1 MKSLGLSSS
10 PIRLAQGRLQ
20 RGSVHTSLAL
30 AAFLLAACGD
40 TVTEQI
46 NANVGAVETS
56 KDLPECTKAIAGQ
69 TAFVSETH
77 EFLGCDGNEWQS
89 LSASTV
95 SVGDNVCMSKSLSDG
110 TGFEIFCNG
119 ESIGTVRNG
128 EKGEPGE
135 KGADGAK
142 GDKGDDGAP
151 GAKGDKGDDGA
162 PGAKGDPGDPGI
174 NGTNGTN
181 GTSCEIT
188 AATALTA
195 TIACGSE
202 SFTMDL
208 TGYVEIPAEC
218 DATLYEDC
226 AGPMDNV
233 ELSGVSQKGPF
244 VTGAD
249 ITAYELEN
257 GRSLKQTGK
266 TFGGKIERE
275 DGTFDIKTVQL
286 KSPFVYLVADG
297 FYRNEVTG
305 EKSASPIKLRALTNR
320 KDHPNTNIN
329 LVTHLEYDRIVYLVT
344 KKDSTVMNAKK
355 AAEREIFAAFG
366 INNSG
371 FKGFAEDYNILEE
384 GDGNAALL
392 AISVLLQGD
401 HTEAE
406 LTSLL
411 ASLSVDLG
419 DNGEWDN
426 KRERARIADWAM
438 KKTFSREGL
447 ASVRNNIKA
456 WNLRDGEPPAFEGY
470 ILNFWQNELGVG
482 ECSESNKNT
491 IKAATNKYS
500 AYFAQKDS
508 VFTVDDS
515 SLVRLIC
522 AADGESFAW
531 RIATDIEKNTA
542 ALTGPS
548 EGEFRR
554 GAVDTS
560 NVYVYEDGQWRDGTD
575 LDVLLNSSCV
585 AANLG
590 AMKSLTVRS
599 ITTWYVCDSALVA
612 WREATTAEADTAGF
626 GTPTGD
632 DPVVRIGNVD
642 ETHYYVYEENGWR
655 FGTDLDMALG
665 PCLYGNKKTLKNLG
679 DPTNPNSW
687 YICVDDEYKTVGNYR
702 IPTVWRKATNYEMD
716 TYPLSSA
723 EPLGTYSAG
732 DKNKNLFYV
741 KESYGWRPATDIE
754 KTGLGAC
761 TSIQANKVKPSNAG
775 SKESW
780 YKCTNEYNTVVD
792 TFNVAYTWRKAIDIE
807 KDTVNYGY
815 GSTKPSADSVK
826 KGYVNTN
833 YVYVYEN
840 SAYRIGTPL
849 DYSLGLGGCTNAKA
863 TYRMG
868 VSVGTLSQTTGGVYY
883 MCAKTDTTINGYKV
897 ASAWRLATDTE
908 IDTYGWSA
916 QTNVC
921 KKVSDKYYVYE
932 TATKSWRT
940 TKKME
945 CSNGLGACYS
955 SIYGKTEKGADDIV
969 YRCDET
975 GWEEGSEL
983 EKDTYCMQ
991 VTHESKA
998 CKTSTNGSYTIE
1010 KWYCGGGE
1018 STNYTAGQL
1027 APGDVNPDKYYVCD
1041 NKQPRKATSLEVSL
1055 NKGCTIYNKDEVL
1068 NATISD
1074 YKCDG
1079 NKWEV
1084 VKGTLNTGRS
1094 GEKTY
1099 KTVRIGTKT
1108 WMAENLSYRYN
1119 YATAPEDSSSYCQDN
1134 DCEKYGRNYLMSAIL
1149 DSAGKYL
1156 SNGIGK
1162 GCGNGGTCT
1171 AITPTTIV
1179 RGICPYGWHIPTKA
1193 EAEAVY
1199 ALTGGTAADFYAEP
1213 EGTDKYGFSVLMNAN
1228 VYFRETSGKMNYNY
1242 KNTALATNYIM
1253 NNKIYTLR
1261 FSNQSG
1267 VGAGYAEYSNLWGF
1281 DRFFHLRCVKD

>member
-20 RGSVHTSLAL
+20 RGSIHSSLAL
-30 AAFLLAACGD
+30 AAILLAACGD

-46 NANVGAVETS
+46 NANVGAVETG
-56 KDLPECTKAIAGQ
+56 KDLPECTKEIAGQ

-77 EFLGCDGNEWQS
+77 EFLGCDGKEWQT

-110 TGFEIFCNG
+110 SGFEIFCNG

-162 PGAKGDPGDPGI
+162 PGAKGDKGDDGAKGDPGDPGV

-181 GTSCEIT
+181 GTNCSIT
-188 AATALTA
+188 EATALTA

-320 KDHPNTNIN
+320 QNHPNTNIN

-366 INNSG
+366 INNAG
-371 FKGFAEDYNILEE
+371 FKGFAEDYNVLEE

-406 LTSLL
+406 ITTLL

-482 ECSESNKNT
+482 ECSESNKNA

-500 AYFAQKDS
+500 AYYAQKDS
-508 VFTVDDS
+508 VFTEDDS

-531 RIATDIEKNTA
+531 RIATDIEKDTVAMNE
-542 ALTGPS
+542 PS
-548 EGEFRR
+548 EGEYRL
-554 GAVDTS
+554 GSIDTS
-560 NVYVYEDGQWRDGTD
+560 NVYVYEDNKWRGGSN
-575 LDVLLNSSCV
+575 LDVLLNASCV
-585 AANLG
+585 AANSG
-590 AMKSLTVRS
+590 AMKSLTVRNV
-599 ITTWYVCDSALVA
+599 TTWYVCDSALVA
-612 WREATTAEADTAGF
+612 WREATTAEADTVEF
-626 GTPTGD
+626 GMPDGD
-632 DPVVRIGNVD
+632 TARVGNV
-642 ETHYYVYEENGWR
+642 HNSNYYVYEMVDGVGKWR
-655 FGTDLDMALG
+655 YGTERDVHEDLG
-665 PCLYGNKKTLKNLG
+665 PCTQNRLNTIVHLSDATEDVG
-679 DPTNPNSW
+679 W
-687 YICVDDEYKTVGNYR
+687 YKCASDWAAVSNGEKIPHAWREATTQEADTAWINARAADLIGNYEK
-702 IPTVWRKATNYEMD
+702 IILKGNLITDSLNYYVYLGNNKWRKANAIEMD
-716 TYPLSSA
+716 TYDTTA
-723 EPLGTYSAG
+723 H
-732 DKNKNLFYV
+732 
-741 KESYGWRPATDIE
+741 
-754 KTGLGAC
+754 
-761 TSIQANKVKPSNAG
+761 KVWN
-775 SKESW
+775 
-780 YKCTNEYNTVVD
+780 
-792 TFNVAYTWRKAIDIE
+792 
-807 KDTVNYGY
+807 DTVDAAFRRGLA
-815 GSTKPSADSVK
+815 TKQYYVFDDSVK
-826 KGYVNTN
+826 AWRLEKSSLEHDPNIGGCTYKR
-833 YVYVYEN
+833 
-840 SAYRIGTPL
+840 SAYR
-849 DYSLGLGGCTNAKA
+849 AE
-863 TYRMG
+863 
-868 VSVGTLSQTTGGVYY
+868 VH
-883 MCAKTDTTINGYKV
+883 
-897 ASAWRLATDTE
+897 
-908 IDTYGWSA
+908 
-916 QTNVC
+916 
-921 KKVSDKYYVYE
+921 
-932 TATKSWRT
+932 
-940 TKKME
+940 
-945 CSNGLGACYS
+945 
-955 SIYGKTEKGADDIV
+955 DI
-969 YRCDET
+969 CDE
-975 GWEEGSEL
+975 
-983 EKDTYCMQ
+983 
-991 VTHESKA
+991 
-998 CKTSTNGSYTIE
+998 I
-1010 KWYCGGGE
+1010 
-1018 STNYTAGQL
+1018 
-1027 APGDVNPDKYYVCD
+1027 NPDNFDPSAHHYCL
-1041 NKQPRKATSLEVSL
+1041 SLEE
-1055 NKGCTIYNKDEVL
+1055 C
-1068 NATISD
+1068 
-1074 YKCDG
+1074 
-1079 NKWEV
+1079 
-1084 VKGTLNTGRS
+1084 
-1094 GEKTY
+1094 
-1099 KTVRIGTKT
+1099 
-1108 WMAENLSYRYN
+1108 
-1119 YATAPEDSSSYCQDN
+1119 
-1134 DCEKYGRNYLMSAIL
+1134 
-1149 DSAGKYL
+1149 
-1156 SNGIGK
+1156 
-1162 GCGNGGTCT
+1162 
-1171 AITPTTIV
+1171 
-1179 RGICPYGWHIPTKA
+1179 
-1193 EAEAVY
+1193 EAEYKAY
-1199 ALTGGTAADFYAEP
+1199 GC
-1213 EGTDKYGFSVLMNAN
+1213 DKYGAVPGKLAHKKLGGITRHYVCLDNMWREADSARWNTEGFRCNPESREFVQGKEGSAYYTCEADTFRTLTETEKWAMNVSYSYYPLRCGPSDNGKTMIVERGWKQTFVCKNGYYEWDGSVRYSDSSDSNPIDGQGNKYGL
-1228 VYFRETSGKMNYNY
+1228 VSIGTQVW
-1242 KNTALATNYIM
+1242 LA
-1253 NNKIYTLR
+1253 
-1261 FSNQSG
+1261 
-1267 VGAGYAEYSNLWGF
+1267 SNLREDTEKSYAPRGVRSDSIMF
-1281 DRFFHLRCVKD
+1281 YGRMYEYDAAVQGCQNLKYPYNNAKFHLPSMEEWNDLLSFGTEANDNEIFRAFKSKTSWGIYPGDDKYRFGAIAAGNLMKKNSTDEIWSNEVNVAAYFWTTTLSENYDGYRMVLAMSNEKSVIGFGANERIGRYASCVSSNCTVSIRHVSVRCIANASLPAPPKNPNK